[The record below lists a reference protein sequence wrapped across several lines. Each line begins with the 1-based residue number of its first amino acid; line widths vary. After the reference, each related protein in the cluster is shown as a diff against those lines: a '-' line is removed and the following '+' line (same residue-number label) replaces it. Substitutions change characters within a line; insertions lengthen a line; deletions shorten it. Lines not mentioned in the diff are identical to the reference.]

1 MLPALKAGN
10 NLAIAT
16 HLNAFKDRGVVKH
29 DRTLQIPSKD
39 RIPALTHTDEGYNYV
54 LTVLTARL
62 KQTFDNMNLKRGMNE
77 DQIITLGE
85 EIINESHE
93 DNLSL
98 EDVLLFLQQLVTG
111 KAGRILDRMDI
122 PLFFELFEHYRE
134 ERYLAL
140 RYIQYEAECNYKAM
154 GDRTRSSDGRMEN
167 DANTQQVM
175 DNYYNQQIRNANET
189 NPVQQT
195 PTP

>member
-1 MLPALKAGN
+1 LLPALKAGN
-10 NLAIAT
+10 NLAITA

-29 DRTLQIPSKD
+29 DRTLRIPTKD
-39 RIPALTHTDEGYNYV
+39 RIPALTATDEGYNYV
-54 LTVLTARL
+54 LTVLAARL

-93 DNLSL
+93 DNLSM
-98 EDVLLFLQQLVTG
+98 EDVLLFLQQLLTG

-122 PLFFELFEHYRE
+122 PLFFELFEHYRQ

-140 RYIQYEAECNYKAM
+140 QYIQYEAEVNYKAM
-154 GDRTRSSDGRMEN
+154 GDRARSSDGHASNDEN
-167 DANTQQVM
+167 TRQVM
-175 DNYYNQQIRNANET
+175 ADYYKKTKQDAQSEPIQPPLA
-189 NPVQQT
+189 P
-195 PTP
+195 